1 MKLSIILISILIA
14 IICYGISAIKLSIWG
29 WIEILVALAIFSVFI
44 LPLIVAWVVN
54 LFLSKRKQFSFRC
67 DRFSPLGLYLKNACL
82 SAKISYFRIMIQ
94 LKKLSVQTNFKKSLL
109 GISTS
114 SPFVL
119 DVDTLEI
126 SVIPEV
132 SEAKTEQEVM
142 LEKQKLNSILFY
154 YLRNSYRDK

>member
-1 MKLSIILISILIA
+1 M
-14 IICYGISAIKLSIWG
+14 
-29 WIEILVALAIFSVFI
+29 ALAIFSAFV

-82 SAKISYFRIMIQ
+82 SAKASYFRIVIQ

-132 SEAKTEQEVM
+132 PEAKSEQEVM

-154 YLRNSYRDK
+154 YLRNTYRDK

>member
-1 MKLSIILISILIA
+1 M
-14 IICYGISAIKLSIWG
+14 
-29 WIEILVALAIFSVFI
+29 ALAIFSAFV

-82 SAKISYFRIMIQ
+82 SAKASYFCIVIQ

-132 SEAKTEQEVM
+132 PEVKSEQEVM